1 MIEIPS
7 FIDLHTHTRYPDKN
21 NFPIFEIEKAA
32 LNGGYSEVLA
42 MANSEITIDSIE
54 NLNLARSFDKKLNIK
69 VHRVGAL
76 SKNLDGKELVN
87 FNEFVD
93 EGVTIFSDD
102 GKTLIDDDLSEIAFK
117 KIAQLN
123 AAIFQHCEKNC
134 HTNPGDIAPPHNTSE
149 LITIH
154 ENEEFEIVKRD
165 LDLVN
170 KYKTRYHVQHVSSKK
185 SVELIKDAKEN
196 DLPVTAE
203 VTPHHLLKNNL
214 DINMNDG
221 SLKMYPP
228 LRSEEDRQALI
239 NGLKN
244 GIIDVIATDHAPHP
258 KETKEVSFK
267 KSARGVVGLESAFVV
282 LFSSN
287 LFSLEELTRFMSIN
301 PMNIL
306 VSLGYDSSNTKKNSW
321 SKNDSTF
328 ITKSFYKNSAFENF
342 QVNIQ
347 KELNHV

>member
-1 MIEIPS
+1 MIELPS

-21 NFPIFEIEKAA
+21 NFPFLEIEKAA

-54 NLNLARSFDKKLNIK
+54 NLKLARSIDKKLDIK

-117 KIAQLN
+117 EIAKLN
-123 AAIFQHCEKNC
+123 GAIFQHCEKNC
-134 HTNPGDIAPPHNTSE
+134 HTNPGDLAPPYNTSE

-342 QVNIQ
+342 QVSIQ
-347 KELNHV
+347 KEINYV

>member
-1 MIEIPS
+1 ML
-7 FIDLHTHTRYPDKN
+7 F
-21 NFPIFEIEKAA
+21 
-32 LNGGYSEVLA
+32 
-42 MANSEITIDSIE
+42 
-54 NLNLARSFDKKLNIK
+54 RSKLNIK

-117 KIAQLN
+117 EIAKLDG
-123 AAIFQHCEKNC
+123 AIFQHCEKNC
-134 HTNPGDIAPPHNTSE
+134 HTNPGDIAPPYNTSE

-196 DLPVTAE
+196 GLPVTAE

-239 NGLKN
+239 SGLRN

-258 KETKEVSFK
+258 KETKKVSFK
-267 KSARGVVGLESAFVV
+267 KSAKIGRA
-282 LFSSN
+282 
-287 LFSLEELTRFMSIN
+287 
-301 PMNIL
+301 
-306 VSLGYDSSNTKKNSW
+306 
-321 SKNDSTF
+321 
-328 ITKSFYKNSAFENF
+328 
-342 QVNIQ
+342 
-347 KELNHV
+347 HV